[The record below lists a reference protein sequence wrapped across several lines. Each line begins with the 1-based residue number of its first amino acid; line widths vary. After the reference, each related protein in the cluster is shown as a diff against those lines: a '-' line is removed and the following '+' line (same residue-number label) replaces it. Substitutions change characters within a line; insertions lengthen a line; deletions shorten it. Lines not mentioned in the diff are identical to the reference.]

1 MFTILILFNFVYTD
15 NHTAS
20 NGKGFGNMIDF
31 SPLWATMA
39 RQDITQYRLLKDG
52 IVDNKTLDGIKHN
65 RNITLLTL
73 ERLCR
78 YLNCTP
84 NDIVR
89 FLED

>member
-1 MFTILILFNFVYTD
+1 
-15 NHTAS
+15 
-20 NGKGFGNMIDF
+20 MIDF
-31 SPLWATMA
+31 SPLWASMA

>member
-1 MFTILILFNFVYTD
+1 
-15 NHTAS
+15 
-20 NGKGFGNMIDF
+20 MIDF

-39 RQDITQYRLLKDG
+39 RQDIIQYRLLKDG

>member
-1 MFTILILFNFVYTD
+1 
-15 NHTAS
+15 
-20 NGKGFGNMIDF
+20 MIDF
-31 SPLWATMA
+31 SPLWVTMA

>member
-1 MFTILILFNFVYTD
+1 
-15 NHTAS
+15 
-20 NGKGFGNMIDF
+20 MIDF
-31 SPLWATMA
+31 SPLGATMA

>member
-1 MFTILILFNFVYTD
+1 
-15 NHTAS
+15 
-20 NGKGFGNMIDF
+20 MIDF

>member
-1 MFTILILFNFVYTD
+1 
-15 NHTAS
+15 
-20 NGKGFGNMIDF
+20 MIDF

-89 FLED
+89 CLED

>member
-1 MFTILILFNFVYTD
+1 
-15 NHTAS
+15 
-20 NGKGFGNMIDF
+20 MIDF
-31 SPLWATMA
+31 SPRATMA